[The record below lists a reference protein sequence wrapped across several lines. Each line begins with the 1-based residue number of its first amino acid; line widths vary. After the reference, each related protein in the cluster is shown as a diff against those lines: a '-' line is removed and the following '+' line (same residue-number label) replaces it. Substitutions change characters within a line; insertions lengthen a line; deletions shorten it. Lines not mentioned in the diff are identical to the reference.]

1 MLVGAHAEV
10 LDGLTSVP
18 LAAEQDGVRTSGGA
32 ERQLVEGQDLTA
44 SLQNALLGR
53 LGEAEGGNSEL
64 GHLQKADI
72 IGHSAD
78 SDDDLGVTV
87 GCVRSLLDNPG
98 EGNGRTVDLGEEQA
112 VEDRLNDRKKLSSPV
127 SESPNQTN
135 MTLLN
140 AESVRLARKR

>member
-1 MLVGAHAEV
+1 MLVGTHAEV

-32 ERQLVEGQDLTA
+32 KRKLVEGQDLTA
-44 SLQNALLGR
+44 GLQDALLGG
-53 LGEAEGGNSEL
+53 LGETEGSDGEL

-87 GCVRSLLDNPG
+87 GRIRSLLDNPG
-98 EGNGRTVDLGEEQA
+98 EGNGRAVDLGEEQA
-112 VEDRLNDRKKLSSPV
+112 VEDRLNHQKTLSSPV
-127 SESPNQTN
+127 SYIS
-135 MTLLN
+135 
-140 AESVRLARKR
+140 S